1 MVPAYLNVVDIAG
14 LVKGAAEGQGLGNDF
29 LSHISACDAIFHL
42 CRAFE
47 DPDVTHV
54 EGEVDPVRDLEIIS
68 EELRLKDEEN
78 LLKNLDKLE
87 KVVARGGDKKLK
99 PEYDSML
106 KIKDILIDQKRHLRF
121 EDWNA
126 HDVSTKTIHIR
137 WVALTLIVIPYYLK
151 KIGISIKYCIV
162 NLFIENAFGF
172 VFHSLLLLSSL
183 FFCQQNSEIC
193 GFFRVTL

>member
-162 NLFIENAFGF
+162 NLFIKNAFVF